1 MWLDG
6 IRGAEFRSR
15 IRRLTD
21 ELPERTRPATL

>member
-15 IRRLTD
+15 IQRLTD
-21 ELPERTRPATL
+21 ELPEGIRPSAP